1 MPTPPA
7 AAWAASAPTNTEAD
21 TDAEADTGLATTRP
35 VLDFGAHIPFVQM
48 LGLVLHR
55 MQDGQSELSYALQPQ
70 HTNSFGITHG
80 GVSMTLLDV
89 TMACAARSL
98 APELGVVTIEMK
110 TSFMQPARGQLLARG
125 RLLHRTRS
133 MAFTEATIYDAQ
145 GQVCS
150 HATGT
155 FRYVPRTQS
164 DTGPATD

>member
-7 AAWAASAPTNTEAD
+7 NAWAASAPANTGV
-21 TDAEADTGLATTRP
+21 DTGLDTARP

-89 TMACAARSL
+89 VMAD
-98 APELGVVTIEMK
+98 P
-110 TSFMQPARGQLLARG
+110 
-125 RLLHRTRS
+125 
-133 MAFTEATIYDAQ
+133 DAEPP
-145 GQVCS
+145 GAVLQV
-150 HATGT
+150 
-155 FRYVPRTQS
+155 P
-164 DTGPATD
+164 GPKRRQRV

>member
-7 AAWAASAPTNTEAD
+7 NAWAASAPANTGV
-21 TDAEADTGLATTRP
+21 DTGLDTARP

-110 TSFMQPARGQLLARG
+110 TSFMQPARGQLLACG

-164 DTGPATD
+164 DSGPATD